1 MGVAPVIPLGIAFI
15 SGFIFVKSAENLV
28 LTVRGATEP
37 SDLAYVTKT
46 PPFSTMSLLCRKAK
60 RERHTCSTRPVRGSR
75 TCKKQV
81 KLQLDPQ
88 VGTQLLPIMYLRL
101 SRPLEPYHLIGARN
115 YPCPSQQTFSYRA
128 CCRFAKVA
136 MFLLLLIDPKY
147 GKLQAQS

>member
-1 MGVAPVIPLGIAFI
+1 MGVAPVIPLGIALI

-46 PPFSTMSLLCRKAK
+46 PPFSTISLLCRKAK
-60 RERHTCSTRPVRGSR
+60 SERHTCSTRPVRGSR
-75 TCKKQV
+75 TCKKQG
-81 KLQLDPQ
+81 KFQLVPRI
-88 VGTQLLPIMYLRL
+88 GAQLRPSMYLRP

-115 YPCPSQQTFSYRA
+115 YPCPSRQTFSYPA

-136 MFLLLLIDPKY
+136 MFVLLLIDPKF